1 MRNIMNKKMNY
12 ESFLALGEKLTYIM
26 ALGLLFILCSLPII
40 TIGASATA
48 LNKAMKLYVRYGEK
62 RIFQAFFGA
71 FIKFFKPATL
81 VWLLNLVVI
90 LILCFDLLFYGD
102 AKTWVQMAGMIVI
115 TISLMIIVF
124 EMTMSF
130 VMISEELTKGVKD
143 TIICALKYGLKCP
156 FEGLMVMM
164 LNLAIPGLLFL
175 FMMELLILAPG
186 VLTYLSW
193 QFLPKSLD
201 RYKKIMNM

>member
-1 MRNIMNKKMNY
+1 MNKKMNL

-26 ALGLLFILCSLPII
+26 ALGLLFILCSVPVI

-71 FIKFFKPATL
+71 FIKYFKPATL
-81 VWLLNLVVI
+81 VWLLNLVVV

-102 AKTWVQMAGMIVI
+102 ARTWVQMAGMIVI
-115 TISLMIIVF
+115 TISLMVVIF
-124 EMTMSF
+124 ETTVSF

-143 TIICALKYGLKCP
+143 TIVCALKYGLKCP

-164 LNLAIPGLLFL
+164 LNLAVPGLVFL
-175 FMMELLILAPG
+175 FMMELLVLAPG
-186 VLTYLSW
+186 VLTYLNW

-201 RYKKIMNM
+201 RYKKLMNM

>member
-1 MRNIMNKKMNY
+1 MNKKMNF

-26 ALGLLFILCSLPII
+26 ALGLLFILCSVPVI
-40 TIGASATA
+40 TVGASATA

-81 VWLLNLVVI
+81 VWLLNLIII

-102 AKTWVQMAGMIVI
+102 ARTWVQTAGMIVI
-115 TISLMIIVF
+115 TISLMVVIF
-124 EMTMSF
+124 ETTVSF

-143 TIICALKYGLKCP
+143 TIVCALEYGLKCP

-164 LNLAIPGLLFL
+164 LNLAVPGLLFL

-201 RYKKIMNM
+201 RYKKLMKM

>member
-1 MRNIMNKKMNY
+1 MNKKMNF

-26 ALGLLFILCSLPII
+26 ALGLLFILCSVPVI

-81 VWLLNLVVI
+81 VWLLNLIII

-102 AKTWVQMAGMIVI
+102 ARTWAQTAGMIVI
-115 TISLMIIVF
+115 TISLMVVIF
-124 EMTMSF
+124 ETTVSF

-143 TIICALKYGLKCP
+143 TIVCALKYGLKCP

-164 LNLAIPGLLFL
+164 LNLAVPGLLFL
-175 FMMELLILAPG
+175 FMMELLVLAPG
-186 VLTYLSW
+186 VLTYLNW

-201 RYKKIMNM
+201 RYKKLMKM

>member
-1 MRNIMNKKMNY
+1 MNKKMNF
-12 ESFLALGEKLTYIM
+12 ESFLALGERLTYIM
-26 ALGLLFILCSLPII
+26 ALGLLFLLCSVPVI

-81 VWLLNLVVI
+81 VWLLNLIII

-102 AKTWVQMAGMIVI
+102 ARTWVQTAGMIVI
-115 TISLMIIVF
+115 TISLMVVIF
-124 EMTMSF
+124 ETTVSF
-130 VMISEELTKGVKD
+130 VVISEELTKGVKD
-143 TIICALKYGLKCP
+143 TIVCALKYGLKCP

-164 LNLAIPGLLFL
+164 LNLAVPGLLFL
-175 FMMELLILAPG
+175 FMMELLVLAPG
-186 VLTYLSW
+186 VLTYLNW

-201 RYKKIMNM
+201 RYKKLMKM

>member
-1 MRNIMNKKMNY
+1 MNKKMNF

-26 ALGLLFILCSLPII
+26 ALGFLFILCSVPVI
-40 TIGASATA
+40 TIGASAAA
-48 LNKAMKLYVRYGEK
+48 LNKAMKMYVSQNEK

-102 AKTWVQMAGMIVI
+102 ARTWVQTAGMIVI
-115 TISLMIIVF
+115 TISLMVVIF
-124 EMTMSF
+124 ETTVSF

-143 TIICALKYGLKCP
+143 TIVCALKYGSKCP

-175 FMMELLILAPG
+175 FMMELLVLAPG
-186 VLTYLSW
+186 VLTYLNW

-201 RYKKIMNM
+201 RYKKLMKM

>member
-1 MRNIMNKKMNY
+1 MNKKMNF

-26 ALGLLFILCSLPII
+26 ALGFLFILCSVPVI

-81 VWLLNLVVI
+81 VWLLNLIII

-102 AKTWVQMAGMIVI
+102 ARTWVQTAGMIVI
-115 TISLMIIVF
+115 TISLMVVIF
-124 EMTMSF
+124 ETTVSF
-130 VMISEELTKGVKD
+130 VMISEELTRGVKD
-143 TIICALKYGLKCP
+143 TIVCALKYGLKCP

-164 LNLAIPGLLFL
+164 LNLAVPGLLFL
-175 FMMELLILAPG
+175 FMMELLVLAPG
-186 VLTYLSW
+186 VLTYLNW

-201 RYKKIMNM
+201 RYKKLMKM

>member
-1 MRNIMNKKMNY
+1 MNKKMNF

-26 ALGLLFILCSLPII
+26 ALGLLFILCSVPVI

-48 LNKAMKLYVRYGEK
+48 LNKTMKLYVRDGEK

-81 VWLLNLVVI
+81 VWLLNLIII

-102 AKTWVQMAGMIVI
+102 ARTWVQTAGMIVI
-115 TISLMIIVF
+115 TISLMVVIF
-124 EMTMSF
+124 ETTVSF

-143 TIICALKYGLKCP
+143 TIVCALKYGLKCP

-164 LNLAIPGLLFL
+164 LNLAVPGLLFL
-175 FMMELLILAPG
+175 FMMELLVLAPG
-186 VLTYLSW
+186 VLTYLNW

-201 RYKKIMNM
+201 RYKKLMKM

>member
-1 MRNIMNKKMNY
+1 MNKKMNY

-115 TISLMIIVF
+115 TISLMVVIF
-124 EMTMSF
+124 ETTVSF

-143 TIICALKYGLKCP
+143 TIVCALKYGLKCP

>member
-1 MRNIMNKKMNY
+1 MNKKMNF

-26 ALGLLFILCSLPII
+26 ALGLLFILCSVPVI

-71 FIKFFKPATL
+71 FIKFFKSATL
-81 VWLLNLVVI
+81 VWLLNLIII

-102 AKTWVQMAGMIVI
+102 ARTWVQTAGMIVI
-115 TISLMIIVF
+115 TISLMVVIF
-124 EMTMSF
+124 ETTVSF

-143 TIICALKYGLKCP
+143 TIVCALKYGLKCP

-164 LNLAIPGLLFL
+164 LNLAVPGLLFL
-175 FMMELLILAPG
+175 FMMELLVLAPG
-186 VLTYLSW
+186 VLTYLNW

-201 RYKKIMNM
+201 RYKKLMKM

>member
-1 MRNIMNKKMNY
+1 MNKKMNF

-26 ALGLLFILCSLPII
+26 ALGLLFILCSLPVI

-81 VWLLNLVVI
+81 VWLLNLIII

-102 AKTWVQMAGMIVI
+102 ARTWVQTAGMIVI
-115 TISLMIIVF
+115 TISLMVVIF
-124 EMTMSF
+124 ETTVSF

-143 TIICALKYGLKCP
+143 TIVCALKYGLKCP

-164 LNLAIPGLLFL
+164 LNLAVPGLLFL
-175 FMMELLILAPG
+175 FMMELLVLAPG
-186 VLTYLSW
+186 VLTYLNW

-201 RYKKIMNM
+201 RYKKLMKM

>member
-1 MRNIMNKKMNY
+1 MNKKMNF

-26 ALGLLFILCSLPII
+26 ALGLLFILCSVPVI

-81 VWLLNLVVI
+81 VWLLNLIII

-102 AKTWVQMAGMIVI
+102 ARTWVQTAGMIVI
-115 TISLMIIVF
+115 TISLMVVIF
-124 EMTMSF
+124 ETTVSF

-143 TIICALKYGLKCP
+143 TIVCALKYGLKCP

-164 LNLAIPGLLFL
+164 LNLAVPGLLFL
-175 FMMELLILAPG
+175 FMMELLVLAPG
-186 VLTYLSW
+186 VLTYLNW

-201 RYKKIMNM
+201 RYKKYMKM

>member
-1 MRNIMNKKMNY
+1 MNKKMNF

-26 ALGLLFILCSLPII
+26 ALGLLFILCSVPVI
-40 TIGASATA
+40 TVGASATA

-81 VWLLNLVVI
+81 VWLLNLIII

-102 AKTWVQMAGMIVI
+102 ARTWVQTAGMIVI
-115 TISLMIIVF
+115 TISLMVVIF
-124 EMTMSF
+124 ETTVSF

-143 TIICALKYGLKCP
+143 TIVCALKYGLKCP

-164 LNLAIPGLLFL
+164 LNLAVPGLLFL
-175 FMMELLILAPG
+175 FMMELLVLAPG
-186 VLTYLSW
+186 VLTYLNW
-193 QFLPKSLD
+193 QFWPKSLD
-201 RYKKIMNM
+201 RYKKYMKM

>member
-1 MRNIMNKKMNY
+1 MNKKMNY

-115 TISLMIIVF
+115 TISLMVVIF
-124 EMTMSF
+124 ETTVSF

-201 RYKKIMNM
+201 RYKKLMNM

>member
-1 MRNIMNKKMNY
+1 MNKKMNF

-26 ALGLLFILCSLPII
+26 ALGLLFILCSVPVI
-40 TIGASATA
+40 TVGASATA

-102 AKTWVQMAGMIVI
+102 ARTWVQTAGMIVI
-115 TISLMIIVF
+115 TISLMVVIF
-124 EMTMSF
+124 ETTVSF

-143 TIICALKYGLKCP
+143 TIVCALKYGLKCP

-164 LNLAIPGLLFL
+164 LNLAVPGLLFL
-175 FMMELLILAPG
+175 FMMELLVLAPG
-186 VLTYLSW
+186 VLTYLNW

-201 RYKKIMNM
+201 RYKKLMKM

>member
-1 MRNIMNKKMNY
+1 MNF

-26 ALGLLFILCSLPII
+26 ALGFLFILCSVPVI
-40 TIGASATA
+40 TIGASAAA
-48 LNKAMKLYVRYGEK
+48 LNKAMKMYVSQNEK
-62 RIFQAFFGA
+62 RIFQTFFGA
-71 FIKFFKPATL
+71 FIKFFKPTTL

-102 AKTWVQMAGMIVI
+102 ARTWVQTAGMIVI
-115 TISLMIIVF
+115 TISLMVVIF
-124 EMTMSF
+124 ETTVSF

-143 TIICALKYGLKCP
+143 TIVCALKYGLKCP

-175 FMMELLILAPG
+175 FMMELLVLAPG
-186 VLTYLSW
+186 VLTYLNW

-201 RYKKIMNM
+201 RYKKLMKM

>member
-90 LILCFDLLFYGD
+90 LIL
-102 AKTWVQMAGMIVI
+102 
-115 TISLMIIVF
+115 
-124 EMTMSF
+124 
-130 VMISEELTKGVKD
+130 
-143 TIICALKYGLKCP
+143 
-156 FEGLMVMM
+156 
-164 LNLAIPGLLFL
+164 
-175 FMMELLILAPG
+175 APG

-201 RYKKIMNM
+201 RYKKLMNM

>member
-1 MRNIMNKKMNY
+1 MNKKMNF

-26 ALGLLFILCSLPII
+26 ALGLLFILCSVPVI

-81 VWLLNLVVI
+81 VWLLNLIII

-102 AKTWVQMAGMIVI
+102 ARTWVQTAGMIVI
-115 TISLMIIVF
+115 TISLMVVIF
-124 EMTMSF
+124 ETTVSF

-143 TIICALKYGLKCP
+143 TIVCALKYGLKCP

-164 LNLAIPGLLFL
+164 LNLAVPGLLFL
-175 FMMELLILAPG
+175 FMMELLVLAPG
-186 VLTYLSW
+186 VLTYLNW

-201 RYKKIMNM
+201 RYKKLIKM

>member
-1 MRNIMNKKMNY
+1 MNKKMNF

-26 ALGLLFILCSLPII
+26 ALGLLFILCSVPVI
-40 TIGASATA
+40 TVGASATA

-81 VWLLNLVVI
+81 VWLLNLIII

-102 AKTWVQMAGMIVI
+102 ARTWVQTAGMIVI
-115 TISLMIIVF
+115 TISLMVVIF
-124 EMTMSF
+124 ETTVSF
-130 VMISEELTKGVKD
+130 VMISEYLTKGVKD
-143 TIICALKYGLKCP
+143 TIVCALKYGLKCP

-164 LNLAIPGLLFL
+164 LNLAVPGLLFL

-186 VLTYLSW
+186 VLTYLNW

-201 RYKKIMNM
+201 RYKKLMKM

>member
-1 MRNIMNKKMNY
+1 MNKKMNF

-26 ALGLLFILCSLPII
+26 ALGLLFILCSVPVI
-40 TIGASATA
+40 TVGASATA

-81 VWLLNLVVI
+81 VWLLNLIII

-102 AKTWVQMAGMIVI
+102 ARTWVQTAGMIVI
-115 TISLMIIVF
+115 TISLMVVIF
-124 EMTMSF
+124 ETTVSF

-143 TIICALKYGLKCP
+143 TIVCALKYGLKCP

-164 LNLAIPGLLFL
+164 LNLAVPGLLFL
-175 FMMELLILAPG
+175 FMMELLVLAPG
-186 VLTYLSW
+186 VLTYLNW

-201 RYKKIMNM
+201 RYKKLMKM

>member
-1 MRNIMNKKMNY
+1 MNKKMNF

-26 ALGLLFILCSLPII
+26 ALGLLFILCSVPVI
-40 TIGASATA
+40 TVGASATA

-81 VWLLNLVVI
+81 VWLLNLIII

-102 AKTWVQMAGMIVI
+102 ARTWVQTAGMIVI
-115 TISLMIIVF
+115 TISLMVVIF
-124 EMTMSF
+124 ETTVSF

-143 TIICALKYGLKCP
+143 TIVCALKYGLKCP

-164 LNLAIPGLLFL
+164 LNLAVPGLLFL
-175 FMMELLILAPG
+175 FMMELLVLAPG
-186 VLTYLSW
+186 Y
-193 QFLPKSLD
+193 
-201 RYKKIMNM
+201 

>member
-1 MRNIMNKKMNY
+1 MNKKMNF

-26 ALGLLFILCSLPII
+26 ALGLLFILCSVPVI
-40 TIGASATA
+40 TVGASATA

-81 VWLLNLVVI
+81 VWLLNLIII

-102 AKTWVQMAGMIVI
+102 ARTWVQTAGMIVI
-115 TISLMIIVF
+115 TISLMVVIF
-124 EMTMSF
+124 ETTVSF

-164 LNLAIPGLLFL
+164 LNLAVPGLLFL
-175 FMMELLILAPG
+175 FMMELLVLAPG
-186 VLTYLSW
+186 VLTYLNW

-201 RYKKIMNM
+201 RYKKLMKM